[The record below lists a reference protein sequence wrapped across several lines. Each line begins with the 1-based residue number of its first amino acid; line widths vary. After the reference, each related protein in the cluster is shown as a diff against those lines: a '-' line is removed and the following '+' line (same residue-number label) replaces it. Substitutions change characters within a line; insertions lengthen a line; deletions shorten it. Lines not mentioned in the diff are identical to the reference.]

1 MLDCEGVITPPIAL
15 CDINKSIHLIR
26 FSALLHTDYV
36 RCSRVILCL
45 CLIFTGF
52 LLGSCEQYD
61 DANQKMLEAYFVES
75 QGLKQVPLDSIR
87 RFSAK
92 VDEWTNV
99 HPEAQKEEIYA
110 QIQQNIHTA
119 MVTIRLEL
127 EDSWDEEENINFDF
141 GHTDGTDGTD

>member
-1 MLDCEGVITPPIAL
+1 MAKNLKIKHNCLIARELLPPPIAL

-61 DANQKMLEAYFVES
+61 DANQKMLEAYFV
-75 QGLKQVPLDSIR
+75 
-87 RFSAK
+87 
-92 VDEWTNV
+92 
-99 HPEAQKEEIYA
+99 
-110 QIQQNIHTA
+110 
-119 MVTIRLEL
+119 
-127 EDSWDEEENINFDF
+127 
-141 GHTDGTDGTD
+141 